1 MCYTETPIVWT
12 TVTDRRVRIGGV
24 AEKQLGFLTA
34 MYKSL
39 IPLVPEKALVRCWM
53 VKAHASE
60 LQVLS
65 GKCQLLWS
73 HGTLTRYVSLD
84 TLNKPNKTG
93 HIGCAAFPLSHRPQ
107 AVAFGGQAP
116 RLALSTS
123 ASPSGVYT
131 SQALLWSRARLLDWT
146 HSSWRTSTWLFSQTW
161 GFGCCEPSLVGAFD
175 IVGCGRTSE
184 GLGDWSLAFLH
195 CFSISV
201 SDSGF

>member
-1 MCYTETPIVWT
+1 MLKTCPFWDCIRFQLRAEAGLCYTETPIVWT

-107 AVAFGGQAP
+107 AGRCQDCCLWWTG
-116 RLALSTS
+116 
-123 ASPSGVYT
+123 SPPGSVH
-131 SQALLWSRARLLDWT
+131 LRFPLWSLYIPGAAVVKGPSSRLDP
-146 HSSWRTSTWLFSQTW
+146 LFLEDQH
-161 GFGCCEPSLVGAFD
+161 
-175 IVGCGRTSE
+175 
-184 GLGDWSLAFLH
+184 LAFLPDLG
-195 CFSISV
+195 IWLL
-201 SDSGF
+201 